1 MNFKKLFA
9 IFALLSLAAI
19 SAHGELSEYQQGV
32 YAGLKA
38 GMMIGKLLGA
48 APYDPSQAQQF
59 NAQVDLFNQ
68 GLAAAFGDN
77 QTAINTFKLQPYS
90 ATAAAKSAYT
100 GKPVHS
106 IDGSW
111 NNTTRVLGDVDEGVR
126 IYDMPA
132 SSYYTW
138 VGPSDNKA
146 RNIPSLPYSG
156 GYENLGGV

>member
-1 MNFKKLFA
+1 MNSKKLFA
-9 IFALLSLAAI
+9 IFALLSLTAI
-19 SAHGELSEYQQGV
+19 SAHGELTEYQQGV

-68 GLAAAFGDN
+68 GLIGAFGDN
-77 QTAINTFKLQPYS
+77 QTAINAFKLQPYS
-90 ATAAAKSAYT
+90 ATAAAKSVYS

-111 NNTTRVLGDVDEGVR
+111 NQSNVTVLGDVDEGTR

-138 VGPSDNKA
+138 VGNA
-146 RNIPSLPYSG
+146 PSLGYSG
-156 GYENLGGV
+156 GYNNLGSV

>member
-111 NNTTRVLGDVDEGVR
+111 NQSNVTVLGDVDEGVR

-138 VGPSDNKA
+138 VGDQGS
-146 RNIPSLPYSG
+146 IPSLPYARKSN
-156 GYENLGGV
+156 YENLGSV